1 MAKKL
6 YTNLDFQ
13 NMELLNVAEYTTDE
27 ILNMLNLSPQE
38 INTLQSLLS
47 DDIISTNK
55 THSSSKIYTDN
66 QQILQE
72 AKDYIDKQI
81 SKMDKKYKII
91 NSTSEVTNSEYVY
104 LLPNGTSCD
113 RYILAEDGSPFAIG
127 SMELDLSNVYT
138 KDEINSDF
146 IKKDEA
152 TATYSTI
159 MTTDNISS
167 NIGLLSN
174 LNTEHKENIVNAI
187 NELKTANDMLANTF
201 ANALDELGKLI
212 GGVI

>member
-1 MAKKL
+1 
-6 YTNLDFQ
+6 
-13 NMELLNVAEYTTDE
+13 
-27 ILNMLNLSPQE
+27 
-38 INTLQSLLS
+38 
-47 DDIISTNK
+47 
-55 THSSSKIYTDN
+55 
-66 QQILQE
+66 
-72 AKDYIDKQI
+72 
-81 SKMDKKYKII
+81 MDKKYKII

-146 IKKDEA
+146 IKKDEV

-174 LNTEHKENIVNAI
+174 LNTEHKDNIVNAI

-201 ANALDELGKLI
+201 TNALDELGKLI
-212 GGVI
+212 GGDI